1 MLRCRSAG
9 SVSQTGRGIDSLIT
23 RFTPEHHGAQR
34 LEPDSRRFFR
44 SRQLISG
51 VSDGVSRRRFVQ
63 RWMYVDLPN
72 DELDWTRRRAVE
84 AWGR

>member
-23 RFTPEHHGAQR
+23 RSKPAHHGAQR
-34 LEPDSRRFFR
+34 LESDSRRFFR

-51 VSDGVSRRRFVQ
+51 VSDGVSSRSS
-63 RWMYVDLPN
+63 
-72 DELDWTRRRAVE
+72 EH
-84 AWGR
+84 